1 MRPTYTYLFSFLLL
15 ATLAVGCK
23 TNKTASTQKR
33 AIDGGPAKFKS
44 EADKMYF
51 DNLFFDATKAKLLG
65 RNEEAIGK
73 FKQCLKINDKVADVY
88 YQLYLCYVADN
99 RQGAIEMLNKGI
111 DLDPKNEWYL
121 YEKAEILRRARR
133 HLESAQV
140 YNELIELN
148 AEKADYYDD
157 AVEQLVMGKKVEE
170 AIKVLDKMEAKF
182 GLSEDIIR
190 RKEEMYLYLGK
201 PKEAIAEVKKLA
213 ATMPNNTIYMGM
225 LAELYAMTG
234 ETEKAFELF
243 NTILT
248 IQPNNGKAHF
258 GLAGIYRQKR
268 DSSNTI
274 KQLMLG
280 FEDDQVPT
288 KEKINVILSI
298 APLGDND
305 TNYRKQVLQ
314 LADILVKTHPSE
326 PEPHA
331 IYADLLFGNG
341 QFKEAAEEYEVTVG
355 LDANNFKVWQQLLSA
370 YEQMGNY
377 SQLEKRSDAA
387 LELFPNRVIF
397 YYYNANGAYRQEN
410 YKKAASTAQAGIDLG
425 IGDKFVNVGLYTIA
439 GDAYYKLKDYGYSFS
454 SFDEALIIDP
464 ENAYV
469 LNNYA
474 YYLSQQGQRLSEAL
488 AMAKKALDQQPANP
502 AYMDTY
508 GWVLYKN
515 GKYTDAQTYI
525 QKALDMLP
533 TDRELLEHMGDVQYQ
548 LGNKNE
554 ALVYWKKSKENGNN
568 SAQLEKKINEGI
580 LLD

>member
-23 TNKTASTQKR
+23 TTKPVDTQKR
-33 AIDGGPAKFKS
+33 TIDGSPAKFKS

-73 FKQCLKINDKVADVY
+73 FKQCLKINDNVADIY
-88 YQLYLCYVADN
+88 YQLYLCYIVDKKLLAFDMLDKS
-99 RQGAIEMLNKGI
+99 IE
-111 DLDPKNEWYL
+111 LDPKNEWYL
-121 YEKAEILRRARR
+121 YEKAEILRRNRR
-133 HLESAQV
+133 HIEAAEV
-140 YNELIELN
+140 YAELIKLN
-148 AEKADYYDD
+148 PEKKDYYDD
-157 AVEQLVMGKKVEE
+157 AAEQLVMGKKIEE
-170 AIKVLDKMEAKF
+170 AIEVLDKMETKF
-182 GLSEDIIR
+182 GLSEESIR

-201 PKEAIAEVKKLA
+201 PKEAIAEIKKLL
-213 ATMPNNTIYMGM
+213 ATMPNNTVYMGM

-234 ETEKAFELF
+234 DNDRAFELF
-243 NTILT
+243 NKILT
-248 IQPNNGKAHF
+248 IQPKNGKAHF

-274 KQLMLG
+274 KELMLG
-280 FEDDQVPT
+280 FEDNQVST

-314 LADILVKTHPSE
+314 LAAILVKAHADE
-326 PEPHA
+326 PQTHA
-331 IYADLLFGNG
+331 IYADLLFGDG
-341 QFKEAAEEYEVTVG
+341 QFKLAAEEYEATVS

-397 YYYNANGAYRQEN
+397 YYYNANGAYHLDN
-410 YKKAASTAQAGIDLG
+410 YKKAAYMAQMGIDLG
-425 IGDKFVNVGLYTIA
+425 IGDRFVNVGLYTIA

-454 SFDEALIIDP
+454 SFDEALTIDP

-474 YYLSQQGQRLSEAL
+474 YYLAQQGQRLEKAM
-488 AMAKKALDQQPANP
+488 AMAKKALNLQPTNA

-515 GKYTDAQTYI
+515 GKYAEAKTYI
-525 QKALDMLP
+525 QKALDVLP

-548 LGNKNE
+548 LGNKQE
-554 ALVYWKKSKENGNN
+554 ALVYWKKSRENGNK

>member
-23 TNKTASTQKR
+23 SAKTASTQKR
-33 AIDGGPAKFKS
+33 AIDGSPAKFKS

-88 YQLYLCYVADN
+88 YQLYLCYIADGK
-99 RQGAIEMLNKGI
+99 QGAIEMLDKSI
-111 DLDPKNEWYL
+111 SLDPKNEWYL
-121 YEKAEILRRARR
+121 YEKAEILRRSRR
-133 HLESAQV
+133 HVEAAEV
-140 YNELIELN
+140 YLELIKLN
-148 AEKADYYDD
+148 PEKEEYYDD
-157 AVEQLVMGKKVEE
+157 AAEQFGLGKKVEK
-170 AIKVLDKMEAKF
+170 AIEVLDDMESKF
-182 GLSEDIIR
+182 GLTEEGIR

-201 PKEAIAEVKKLA
+201 PKEAIAEVQKLV
-213 ATMPNNTIYMGM
+213 ATMPNNTMYIGM
-225 LAELYAMTG
+225 LAELYAMMG
-234 ETEKAFELF
+234 ETDKAFDLF
-243 NTILT
+243 NKVLT
-248 IQPNNGKAHF
+248 IQPKNGKAHF
-258 GLAGIYRQKR
+258 GLAGIYRQRR

-274 KQLMLG
+274 KELMLG
-280 FEDDQVPT
+280 FEDNQVST

-314 LADILVKTHPSE
+314 LAQILATTHADE
-326 PEPHA
+326 PQPHA

-341 QFKEAAEEYEVTVG
+341 QFREAAEEYEKTVN
-355 LDANNFKVWQQLLSA
+355 LDGNNFKVWQQLLSS
-370 YEQMGNY
+370 YEQMSNY
-377 SQLEKRSDAA
+377 SQLEKRSAAA

-397 YYYNANGAYRQEN
+397 YYYNANGAYHLDN
-410 YKKAASTAQAGIDLG
+410 FKKAAQAAQMGIDLG
-425 IGDKFVNVGLYTIA
+425 IGDRFVNIGLYTIA

-454 SFDEALIIDP
+454 SFDEALNIDP
-464 ENAYV
+464 DNGYV

-474 YYLSQQGQRLSEAL
+474 YYLSQQGQRLDKAL
-488 AMAKKALDQQPANP
+488 TMSKKALDQQPDNP

-515 GKYTDAQTYI
+515 GKYSDAQTYI
-525 QKALDMLP
+525 KKALDKMP
-533 TDRELLEHMGDVQYQ
+533 TDRELLEHMGDVLYQ
-548 LGNKNE
+548 LGNKQE
-554 ALVYWKKSKENGNN
+554 ALVYWKKSRDNGNK